1 MSLFEQRKILH
12 TADLSITGP
21 PSMRHFRK
29 AVTTQMRSL
38 HALFE
43 DFRPGAK
50 LDVDLPSWETLDDD
64 SVRVTY
70 PMEWVEVF
78 DVIGMDENH
87 DSLIG
92 LRCFE
97 GEFMI
102 PSTIPSIE
110 DSIWEFMSVWASVT
124 GCVAP
129 LVKIE
134 IETTRTLKKEEEK
147 TNV

>member
-1 MSLFEQRKILH
+1 MSLFEQRKIFH
-12 TADLSITGP
+12 IADLSIMGP

-29 AVTTQMRSL
+29 AVTTQMKSL

-43 DFRPGAK
+43 DFRYEAK

-70 PMEWVEVF
+70 PMEWVEAF
-78 DVIGMDENH
+78 DVVGTDENH
-87 DSLIG
+87 ESLIG
-92 LRCFE
+92 LQWFE

-102 PSTIPSIE
+102 PSIIPNIE
-110 DSIWEFMSVWASVT
+110 SSIWEFMNVWASMT
-124 GCVAP
+124 GDEVP
-129 LVKIE
+129 LVTIE